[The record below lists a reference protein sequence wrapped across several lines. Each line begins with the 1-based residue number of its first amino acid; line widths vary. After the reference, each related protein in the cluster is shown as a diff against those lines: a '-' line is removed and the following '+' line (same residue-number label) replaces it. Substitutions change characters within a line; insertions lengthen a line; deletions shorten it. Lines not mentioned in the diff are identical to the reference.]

1 MPYDPDATFPPL
13 PDNGDTRPHYWR
25 EGLPVLAGSSVRLR
39 EPLIADAPG
48 LVAALA
54 DARVGRFM
62 SRPPDA
68 VRGFERFIA
77 WIQGE
82 RRAGRGLCY
91 AILPVG
97 TDSAAGLIQ
106 VRSLEPSF
114 TTAEWGFALDPSHW
128 GTGVFMESAR
138 IALDFAFRVLHVHRL
153 EARASVA
160 NGRGNGVLRK
170 LGAVPEGVLRQSL
183 EQASERVDQVLWA
196 VLDEEWLRGEP
207 PAYHLAPMARPPE
220 VTREDASQ
228 ERLPRP
234 RWCDDLPVLPGR
246 LTTLR
251 ELEAEDAVELLPLL
265 LDPEVR
271 RFSFAPPATGEAF
284 ARYVAWSR
292 DQRRRGRY
300 ACFGI
305 VPRPGGRPVGLIQLR
320 ALDPSFQTAE
330 WGFAIGRPYWGTGLF
345 SDSAHSLLD
354 FAFGTMGVH
363 RLEARSAVANERAT
377 RALRRLG
384 AVFEGALR
392 QSFLIGGQ
400 YYDDGLYSLLAADWR
415 SRSLTLQRA
424 SA

>member
-1 MPYDPDATFPPL
+1 MPHDPDATFPRL
-13 PDNGDTRPHYWR
+13 LDTGDSRPRYWR
-25 EGLPVLAGSSVRLR
+25 EGLPILAGGSVRLR
-39 EPLIADAPG
+39 EPRVADAPA
-48 LVAALA
+48 LVEALA
-54 DARVGRFM
+54 DSRVGRFM
-62 SRPPDA
+62 SRPPNA
-68 VRGFERFIA
+68 IRGFERFIA

-91 AILPVG
+91 AILPTG
-97 TDSAAGLIQ
+97 ADRAAGLIQ

-128 GTGVFMESAR
+128 GTGVFMEAAR
-138 IALDFAFRVLHVHRL
+138 IALDFAFRVLRVHRL

-196 VLDEEWLRGEP
+196 MLDEEWLRGEP
-207 PAYHLAPMARPPE
+207 PTYDLAPTARPPE
-220 VTREDASQ
+220 VPQVDASPG
-228 ERLPRP
+228 RAPRP
-234 RWCDDLPVLPGR
+234 RWCDELPVLASD
-246 LTTLR
+246 LATVR

-271 RFSFAPPATGEAF
+271 RFSFSPPSTGEAF
-284 ARYVAWSR
+284 AHFVAWSQ
-292 DQRRRGRY
+292 DHRRNGKY

-305 VPRPGGRPVGLIQLR
+305 VPRSQTKAVGLIQLR

-330 WGFAIGRPYWGTGLF
+330 WGFALGRPYWGTGLF
-345 SDSAHSLLD
+345 TDAARLLLD
-354 FAFGTMGVH
+354 FAFGTVGVH

-377 RALRRLG
+377 HALRRLG

-400 YYDDGLYSLLAADWR
+400 YHDDALYSLLQVDWR
-415 SRSLTLQRA
+415 RQNATLRRSIA
-424 SA
+424 